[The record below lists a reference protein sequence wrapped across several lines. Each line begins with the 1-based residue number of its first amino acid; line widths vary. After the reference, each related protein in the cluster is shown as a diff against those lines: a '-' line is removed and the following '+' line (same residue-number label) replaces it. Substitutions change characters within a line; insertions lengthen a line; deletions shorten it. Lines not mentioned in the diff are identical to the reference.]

1 MTHENEIRSLGFSQ
15 PTTPMKG
22 LIQEPA
28 EDDTIPEQVTSRGLA
43 QSLLWACLCVMRGQ
57 EREEIRVDI

>member
-1 MTHENEIRSLGFSQ
+1 
-15 PTTPMKG
+15 MKG

-28 EDDTIPEQVTSRGLA
+28 EYDTVPGQVTSRGLA
-43 QSLLWACLCVMRGQ
+43 QSLLCTCLCVMRGQ